1 MAKQLILSDE
11 NCMGQVDAI
20 MQALDRMGYIDLLEI
35 ELLTWDTAGLA
46 KKIVTQVILRELP

>member
-1 MAKQLILSDE
+1 
-11 NCMGQVDAI
+11 MGQVDAI